1 MAKAQESVKSSTPA
15 SESPQYSTRFI
26 FARLLILQYLT
37 QYVSICIMNIPY
49 TDYQMH
55 IDIIKAT
62 ELATW
67 LLSRGTSS
75 ITTHEIASLLGVPK
89 NQVPQRLAP
98 LKRRGEIVQLAKGL
112 WAPVP
117 PEYLTWGAPPAIDV
131 IDALM
136 RYVSV
141 HYYVGWLS
149 AAELHGAS
157 HHAPQVFQVA
167 VSRAIRQRKIGRS
180 NFCFFFRDHI
190 HLATTVNME
199 SKNGAVP
206 VSSRE
211 TTMLDIVSDI
221 ECIGGID
228 NAANI
233 IIELC
238 EASAPDF
245 AVINELSSHY
255 PMSAIRRL
263 GFLLEH
269 FTDTSELELLRTI
282 SENSNTTVSLLD
294 PQSDNI
300 GSIDKH
306 WRLKINKE
314 VSPDI

>member
-1 MAKAQESVKSSTPA
+1 
-15 SESPQYSTRFI
+15 
-26 FARLLILQYLT
+26 
-37 QYVSICIMNIPY
+37 MNILA
-49 TDYQMH
+49 TNNQNH
-55 IDIIKAT
+55 IDRVKAT
-62 ELATW
+62 ELAAW
-67 LLSRGTSS
+67 LLSRGISS
-75 ITTHEIASLLGVPK
+75 ITTDEIASLLVVPN

-98 LKRRGEIVQLAKGL
+98 LKKRSEIVQLTNGL

-136 RYVSV
+136 RYIRVD
-141 HYYVGWLS
+141 YYVGWLS

-167 VSRAIRQRKIGRS
+167 VSRATRPKRIGRS
-180 NFCFFFRDHI
+180 DFYFFYRDHI

-199 SKNGAVP
+199 SKNGTVP

-211 TTMLDIVSDI
+211 TTMLDTVSDI
-221 ECIGGID
+221 GCVGGID

-245 AVINELSSHY
+245 VAINKLSDIY

-263 GFLLEH
+263 GFLMEN
-269 FTDTSELELLRTI
+269 FTDISELEQLRMI
-282 SENSNTTVSLLD
+282 SENSNTAISLLD
-294 PQSDNI
+294 PQSDNT